1 MRKWRKSID
10 NRYKYVLYSLRCSP
24 VCYSYQIVSGP
35 GLQIAVMNCIKVL
48 RLTVDNSQ
56 VKRRREC
63 VSCENRWSTLE
74 SSDLNLPRVIKKDN
88 SREDF
93 SEKKIERGI
102 IRALNKRSIDK
113 GAIDIAIQN
122 IKNKLKTITDKEI
135 ISSQI
140 GILVMQELREI
151 DQVAYIR
158 FASVYHRFEDLQAF
172 QDIIKI
178 IEKDLTPEMMKTQLK
193 LIDDEIESNK
203 KK

>member
-1 MRKWRKSID
+1 MHCPFCNFAD
-10 NRYKYVLYSLRCSP
+10 T
-24 VCYSYQIVSGP
+24 
-35 GLQIAVMNCIKVL
+35 KVNDS
-48 RLTVDNSQ
+48 RLTSSNSQ

-63 VSCENRWSTLE
+63 VSCGNRWSTIE
-74 SSDLNLPRVIKKDN
+74 SAELNLPRVIKKDN

-102 IRALNKRSIDK
+102 LRALNKRPVAKDS
-113 GAIDIAIQN
+113 IDIAIQN
-122 IKNKLKTITDKEI
+122 INNKLKTISDKEI

-158 FASVYHRFEDLQAF
+158 FASVYHSFEDLQAF

-178 IEKDLTPEMMKTQLK
+178 IEKDLSPEMIKTQLK
-193 LIDDEIESNK
+193 LIDDEITKKNNK
-203 KK
+203 